1 MRYKW
6 HLIFLLVFA
15 ITSSFNTKQEG
26 VTVTITG
33 LRNTNGHVL
42 LSLFKDGK
50 GFPDKPE
57 KAFRKERLNIAAGK
71 ATVHLNSLPPGNYA
85 IAILH
90 DENDDLKMK
99 TNWLGIPVEGYGFSN
114 NVMGVMGPPS
124 FTKAQFTITSGKTVL
139 INIKTRYF

>member
-1 MRYKW
+1 MQYKW
-6 HLIFLLVFA
+6 HLLLSVVLA
-15 ITSSFNTKQEG
+15 ITSSFNTKQDG
-26 VTVTITG
+26 VTVTVTG
-33 LRNTNGHVL
+33 LRNTKGHVL

-50 GFPDKPE
+50 GFPDKVE
-57 KAFRKERLNIAAGK
+57 KAFSKERLNISGGK
-71 ATVHLNSLPPGNYA
+71 ATVHLNSLPSGNYA

-124 FTKAQFTITSGKTVL
+124 FSKAQFSFTSGKSLEIT
-139 INIKTRYF
+139 IKTRY

>member
-1 MRYKW
+1 MQYKW
-6 HLIFLLVFA
+6 YLILPLVFA
-15 ITSSFNTKQEG
+15 ITSPFNIQQEG
-26 VTVTITG
+26 VAVTITG

-42 LSLFKDGK
+42 LSLFNDGE
-50 GFPDKPE
+50 GFPNKPE
-57 KAFRKERLNIAAGK
+57 KAFRKERLNISAGK
-71 ATVHLNSLPPGNYA
+71 ATIHLNTLPPGNYA

-124 FTKAQFTITSGKTVL
+124 FTKAQFRITSGKAVS
-139 INIKTRYF
+139 INIKTRY

>member
-1 MRYKW
+1 MQYKW
-6 HLIFLLVFA
+6 YLILPLVFA
-15 ITSSFNTKQEG
+15 VTSSFNIQQEG
-26 VTVTITG
+26 VMVTITG

-42 LSLFKDGK
+42 LSLFKDGE
-50 GFPDKPE
+50 GFPNKLE
-57 KAFRKERLNIAAGK
+57 TAFRKERLNITAGK
-71 ATVHLNSLPPGNYA
+71 ATVHLNMLPPGNYA

-124 FTKAQFTITSGKTVL
+124 F
-139 INIKTRYF
+139 

>member
-1 MRYKW
+1 MRHKW
-6 HLIFLLVFA
+6 YLILLLVFA

-71 ATVHLNSLPPGNYA
+71 ATVLLNTLPPGNYA

-124 FTKAQFTITSGKTVL
+124 FSKAQFSFTSGKSLEIT
-139 INIKTRYF
+139 IKTRY